1 MENALAPIRDRTRPR
16 TGSPQPKM
24 TERTKVLMED
34 PGLAEALGGERLRA
48 AIRDCV
54 AGTIYVPRGS
64 WSPGDEVDGFHA
76 GIGLL
81 VLDGLLV
88 RRVGLGQRFGAELL
102 GEGDVLRP
110 WQRED
115 VATTVPRSGAWRVL
129 EPCRLAVL
137 DGGFA
142 LRAGRYPEVMS
153 GLFTRVL
160 RRSRMLAVNIAIVH
174 HPRVDARLHMLFWEL
189 ADRWG
194 TVHREGVRVPLRLT
208 HTVLADL
215 VAAQRQTVSKALG
228 ELAAR
233 GSVTWKDDAWL
244 LVGSPPAELGE
255 IDGVMIGAGRV

>member
-1 MENALAPIRDRTRPR
+1 
-16 TGSPQPKM
+16 
-24 TERTKVLMED
+24 
-34 PGLAEALGGERLRA
+34 LGGDRLLA

-54 AGTIYVPRGS
+54 ATTTHLPRGS
-64 WSPGDEVDGFHA
+64 WNPEDDLDGFHT

-81 VLDGLLV
+81 VLEGLLV
-88 RRVGLGQRFGAELL
+88 RRVGLAERFGAELL

-110 WQRED
+110 WQSED
-115 VATTVPRSGAWRVL
+115 VATTLPRSGAWRAL

-137 DGGFA
+137 DSGFA
-142 LRAGRYPEVMS
+142 LRAARYPEVIS
-153 GLFTRVL
+153 CLFARVL

-174 HPRVDARLHMLFWEL
+174 HPRVDLRLHMLFWEL

-194 TVHREGVRVPLRLT
+194 TVHRDGVRVPLRLT

-233 GSVTWKDDAWL
+233 GAVTWRGDAWL
-244 LVGSPPAELGE
+244 LRGSPPAELGH
-255 IDGVMIGAGRV
+255 VGAVSLAAASV